1 MRHNAISFI
10 LLAVVLLVAGC
21 LPSGFS
27 SPSAPKPDYW
37 PTKDWQVSTPEAQ
50 GMDSA
55 LLADMIEEINA
66 KDTQIHSVVVIRNGY
81 VVTEAYFHPYERDT
95 KAHIQS
101 VTKSVIGALVGIAIQ
116 DGAIKSVDEKLMS
129 FFPNRTVDNPSAS
142 KSAIQLKHLLSMSS
156 GFDCQEFSGS
166 GQTME
171 QSPGWVEHMLNSKV
185 SSAPGTTFGYCNG
198 NAHLLSAI
206 IEKQTG
212 MSTREYANKMLF
224 EPLGIPAVEAA
235 DWASDPQ
242 GYSTGGYGLL
252 LRPVDVAKVGLLY
265 LQNGQWDGKQILP
278 RGWAADSAKQ
288 YIQKPEGPGYGY
300 MWTVYPP
307 DDHYAA
313 LGLAGQQLHVYPSK
327 NLIVVTT
334 AELESY
340 AEAPEIEH
348 LLRDY
353 ILPSIQN
360 QAVVPDKLAETM
372 RLQAAVKA
380 ARRPVKDVPQL
391 PGVAQQVSGKFY
403 DLEENANGWTDIV
416 LSFEPGANV
425 ARVSTNGDT
434 NSEEI
439 GLDHQ
444 YRLGNSEPNHM
455 MRGHW
460 ADEQTFVVEYVPL
473 PADIG
478 STLFTLKYQGDQ
490 IEISIGP
497 RVLGGQPM
505 VIKGAQRTANP

>member
-1 MRHNAISFI
+1 
-10 LLAVVLLVAGC
+10 
-21 LPSGFS
+21 
-27 SPSAPKPDYW
+27 
-37 PTKDWQVSTPEAQ
+37 
-50 GMDSA
+50 MDSA
-55 LLADMIEEINA
+55 PLADMIEEINA

-116 DGAIKSVDEKLMS
+116 DGAIKSVDQKLMS
-129 FFPNRTVDNPSAS
+129 FFPNRTVDNPSAN

-166 GQTME
+166 RQSME
-171 QSPGWVEHMLNSKV
+171 QSPGWVEYMLNSEV
-185 SSAPGTTFGYCNG
+185 PSAPGTTFGYCNG

-212 MSTREYANKMLF
+212 MSTREYANRMLF
-224 EPLGIPAVEAA
+224 GPLGIPAVEAT
-235 DWASDPQ
+235 DWGSDPQ
-242 GYSTGGYGLL
+242 GYSTGGYGLF
-252 LRPVDVAKVGLLY
+252 LRPVDMAKIGLLY
-265 LQNGQWDGKQILP
+265 LQDGQWDGKQIFLK
-278 RGWAADSAKQ
+278 GWAADSAKQ
-288 YIQKPEGPGYGY
+288 SIQKPEGPGYGY
-300 MWTVYPP
+300 LWTVYPP

-313 LGLAGQQLHVYPSK
+313 LGLAGQQIHVYPSK

-348 LLRDY
+348 MLRDY
-353 ILPSIQN
+353 ILPSIQS
-360 QAVVPDKLAETM
+360 QAVLPEKLGETA

-380 ARRPVKDVPQL
+380 ARRPVKHVPAL
-391 PGVAQQVSGKFY
+391 PAVAQQVSGKIY
-403 DLEENANGWTDIV
+403 DLEENANGWADIV
-416 LSFEPGANV
+416 MYFEPGASA
-425 ARVSTNGDT
+425 ARVSTNGD
-434 NSEEI
+434 SKWEEI

-460 ADEQTFVVEYVPL
+460 ADDQTFVVEYVPL
-473 PADIG
+473 PVDAG
-478 STLFTLKYQGDQ
+478 SSIITLKYQGDQ
-490 IEISIGP
+490 IEISIAR

-505 VIKGAQRTANP
+505 VIKGTQRAANP